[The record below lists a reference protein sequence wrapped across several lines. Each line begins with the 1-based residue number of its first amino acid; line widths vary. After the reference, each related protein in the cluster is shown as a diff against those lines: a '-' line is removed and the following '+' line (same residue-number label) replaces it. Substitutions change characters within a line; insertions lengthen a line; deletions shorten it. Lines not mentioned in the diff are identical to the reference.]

1 MRSLRHFTEL
11 CIKPFIRLD
20 RDAPLLSL
28 DDLRLAQQQPIRV
41 VYPKFEKIMAARIF
55 ALAFLLLTLAAC
67 DATVHQETQRT
78 TRFGPVIG
86 TQEDALSVWR
96 GIPFAQPPIGALRWR
111 APIAPLPWTQTLT
124 ALEDAPACFQRGFF
138 QGDNDDAFSGAE
150 DCLYLNIWAPTQTAS
165 DQALPVMVWIHGG
178 ANTLGSAATYN
189 PSHLVSEQSVI
200 VVTIAYRLASFGW
213 FRHPS
218 LRAGPTTAMD
228 DSGNFGTL
236 DTIAALRFVQDNIA
250 EFGGD
255 PSNVTI
261 FGESAGGHNVAA
273 LLASPLADG
282 LFQKAI
288 IQSGIVSV
296 ASLSEAESDYP
307 SDGVSG
313 TISSQEILYQLLIN
327 DGIAEDLVAAKR
339 HLANL
344 TSSEI
349 AGYLRAQTPA
359 NLLQAEQAAK
369 PRKVGMTRVFP
380 DGVVVRSDGIVGA
393 LKDPAR
399 TKVPVLVG
407 TNRDETKLFNAMD
420 PHLVEWGQPDG
431 LWSFIDRMPLTIKNP
446 NYYEAMSEYGSDF
459 WKLRAT
465 DDVARSLTQ
474 SEQTVFAYRFD
485 WDELPTIQ
493 DLDYADLL
501 GAGHAMELLFLFPAA
516 MEQTLVSK
524 FVIGDG
530 ADSADR
536 LSQQM
541 RNYWAAFAYTGNP
554 NLGLPAPQ
562 PTWPVWQAA
571 DNVERFLVLD
581 SDQDQ
586 GIVSS
591 TAALTLNGLLAKLEQ
606 DPRFD
611 LMGRCQALYGLTY
624 RNGDGIDPAAWQTF
638 AAGQCLDRDYQTV
651 TQLLE
656 RQQF

>member
-1 MRSLRHFTEL
+1 MRSLRHFTEP
-11 CIKPFIRLD
+11 CFRPFFLLGRCTV
-20 RDAPLLSL
+20 LLSA
-28 DDLRLAQQQPIRV
+28 DDLRSGRQTPIKI
-41 VYPKFEKIMAARIF
+41 VYPGFENIMAARII
-55 ALAFLLLTLAAC
+55 ALAILLLTLAAC
-67 DATVHQETQRT
+67 DTKVHQQTQRT
-78 TRFGPVIG
+78 TSFGPVIG
-86 TQEDALSVWR
+86 THEGSLSVWR

-111 APIAPLPWTQTLT
+111 APLPPVPWTETLT
-124 ALEDAPACFQRGFF
+124 ALENAPACFQRGFF
-138 QGDNDDAFSGAE
+138 QGDNEDPFSGDE
-150 DCLYLNIWAPTQTAS
+150 DCLYLNIWAPTQTDS

-189 PSHLVSEQSVI
+189 PSHLVNEQSVI

-282 LFQKAI
+282 LFHKAI

-296 ASLSEAESDYP
+296 ASLNEAESDYP

-313 TISSQEILYQLLIN
+313 TISSQEILYQLLIK
-327 DGIAEDLVAAKR
+327 DGIAEDLAGAKR

-349 AGYLRAQTPA
+349 ADYLRAQTPA
-359 NLLQAEQAAK
+359 NLLQAEQAAN
-369 PRKVGMTRVFP
+369 PRQVGMTRVFP

-399 TKVPVLVG
+399 TRVPILVG

-446 NYYEAMSEYGSDF
+446 DYYQAMSEYGSDF

-493 DLDYADLL
+493 DLNYADLL
-501 GAGHAMELLFLFPAA
+501 GAAHAMELLFLFPAA
-516 MEQTLVSK
+516 MAQTLVSK

-530 ADSADR
+530 AEAAER

-541 RNYWAAFAYTGNP
+541 RNYWAAFAYTGDP

-571 DNVERFLVLD
+571 DGVERFLILD
-581 SDQDQ
+581 SDNDQ
-586 GIVSS
+586 GIMTS
-591 TAALTLNGLLAKLEQ
+591 TAALTLKGLLTKLEQ

-624 RNGDGIDPAAWQTF
+624 RNGDNIDSAAWETF

-656 RQQF
+656 RQRF

>member
-1 MRSLRHFTEL
+1 MRSY
-11 CIKPFIRLD
+11 
-20 RDAPLLSL
+20 
-28 DDLRLAQQQPIRV
+28 DLRLQQQKPIKV
-41 VYPKFEKIMAARIF
+41 VYPELEKIMALRIP
-55 ALAFLLLTLAAC
+55 ALLCLLLILAAC
-67 DATVHQETQRT
+67 DSRVHEETRRT
-78 TRFGPVIG
+78 TSYGPVIG
-86 TQEDALSVWR
+86 TQEGSLSIWR
-96 GIPFAQPPIGALRWR
+96 QIPFAQPPIGALRWR
-111 APIAPLPWTQTLT
+111 APLPPLPWTETLT
-124 ALEDAPACFQRGFF
+124 ALEEAPACFQRGWF
-138 QGDNDDAFSGAE
+138 QGDNEDPFSGAE
-150 DCLYLNIWAPTQTAS
+150 DCLYLNIWAPTRTAS

-189 PSHLVSEQSVI
+189 PRHLVEEQSVI
-200 VVTIAYRLASFGW
+200 VVTIAYRLASLGW

-218 LRAGPTTAMD
+218 LRASPTTAMD

-236 DTIAALRFVQDNIA
+236 DTIAALQFVQDNIA

-296 ASLSEAESDYP
+296 ASLSEAENDYP

-313 TISSQEILYQLLIN
+313 TISSQEMLYQLLIN
-327 DGIAEDLVAAKR
+327 EGIAEDLVGAKQ

-344 TSSEI
+344 STSEI
-349 AGYLRAQTPA
+349 ADYLRAQTPT
-359 NLLQAEQAAK
+359 NLLKAEQAAK
-369 PRKVGMTRVFP
+369 PLKLGMTRVFP

-399 TKVPVLVG
+399 TKIPVLVG

-431 LWSFIDRMPLTIKNP
+431 LWSFIDRMPLAIKNP
-446 NYYEAMSEYGSDF
+446 DYYEAMSEYGSGF

-474 SEQTVFAYRFD
+474 SQQTVFAYRFD

-530 ADSADR
+530 AESADR

>member
-1 MRSLRHFTEL
+1 MA
-11 CIKPFIRLD
+11 IRI
-20 RDAPLLSL
+20 S
-28 DDLRLAQQQPIRV
+28 
-41 VYPKFEKIMAARIF
+41 
-55 ALAFLLLTLAAC
+55 ALVCLLLVLAAC
-67 DATVHQETQRT
+67 DSTVNEETRRI

-86 TQEDALSVWR
+86 TQEGDLSVWR

-111 APIAPLPWTQTLT
+111 APLPPSPWAETLI
-124 ALEDAPACFQRGFF
+124 ALEDAPACFQRGWF
-138 QGDNDDAFSGAE
+138 QGDNDEPFSGTE
-150 DCLYLNIWAPTQTAS
+150 DCLYLNVWAPTTTAS
-165 DQALPVMVWIHGG
+165 DPALPVMVWIHGG

-189 PSHLVSEQSVI
+189 PSDLVKDQSVV
-200 VVTIAYRLASFGW
+200 VVTISYRLASLGW

-218 LRAGPTTAMD
+218 LRAGPTTALD

-236 DTIAALRFVQDNIA
+236 DTIAALQFVQDNIA

-296 ASLSEAESDYP
+296 ASLSEAENDYP

-313 TISSQEILYQLLIN
+313 TLSSQEILYQLLIN
-327 DGIAEDLVAAKR
+327 EGIAEDLIGAKQ

-344 TSSEI
+344 STSEI
-349 AGYLRAQTPA
+349 AEYLRAKTPT
-359 NLLQAEQAAK
+359 NLLKAEQAAK
-369 PRKVGMTRVFP
+369 PLKLGMTRVFP
-380 DGVVVRSDGIVGA
+380 DGVVVRADGIVGA
-393 LKDPAR
+393 LNDPDR

-407 TNRDETKLFNAMD
+407 TNRDETKLFNAMN
-420 PHLVEWGQPDG
+420 PHMVEWGQPDG
-431 LWSFIDRMPLTIKNP
+431 LWSFIDRMPLAIKNP
-446 NYYEAMSEYGSDF
+446 DYYQAMSEYGSDF

-474 SEQTVFAYRFD
+474 SQQTVFAYRFD

-493 DLDYADLL
+493 GLNYADLL

-516 MEQTLVSK
+516 MKQILVSK

-530 ADSADR
+530 AEEADR
-536 LSQQM
+536 LSQKM
-541 RNYWAAFAYTGNP
+541 RNYWAGFAYTGDP

-562 PTWPVWQAA
+562 PTWPVWQDA
-571 DNVERFLVLD
+571 DGVERFLILD
-581 SDQDQ
+581 SDNDQ
-586 GIVSS
+586 GIAHS
-591 TAALTLNGLLAKLEQ
+591 TAALTLKGLLAKLEQ
-606 DPRFD
+606 DTRFD
-611 LMGRCQALYGLTY
+611 LMGRCQALYALTY
-624 RNGDGIDPAAWQTF
+624 RNGDSIEPRAWETF
-638 AAGQCLDRDYQTV
+638 AAGQCLDRDYQSV

-656 RQQF
+656 R

>member
-1 MRSLRHFTEL
+1 MAVRISA
-11 CIKPFIRLD
+11 RLLL
-20 RDAPLLSL
+20 LLS
-28 DDLRLAQQQPIRV
+28 
-41 VYPKFEKIMAARIF
+41 
-55 ALAFLLLTLAAC
+55 LAAC
-67 DATVHQETQRT
+67 DARVHEETRRIT
-78 TRFGPVIG
+78 IFGPVIG
-86 TQEDALSVWR
+86 TQEGSLSVWR
-96 GIPFAQPPIGALRWR
+96 QIPFAQPPIGELRWR
-111 APIAPLPWTQTLT
+111 APLPPLPWTETLT
-124 ALEDAPACFQRGFF
+124 ALEAAPACFQRGFF
-138 QGDNDDAFSGAE
+138 QGDNENPFNGSE

-165 DQALPVMVWIHGG
+165 DQSLPVMVWIHGG

-189 PSHLVSEQSVI
+189 PSHLVNEQSVI

-255 PSNVTI
+255 PNNITI

-296 ASLSEAESDYP
+296 ANLSEAESDYP

-313 TISSQEILYQLLIN
+313 TISSQEILYQLLITE
-327 DGIAEDLVAAKR
+327 GIAEDLAGAKR
-339 HLANL
+339 HLGNL
-344 TSSEI
+344 TTSEI
-349 AGYLRAQTPA
+349 ASYLRAQTPA
-359 NLLQAEQAAK
+359 NLLQAEQAAT
-369 PRKVGMTRVFP
+369 PRQLGMTRIFP
-380 DGVVVRSDGIVGA
+380 DGVVVRTDGIVGA

-407 TNRDETKLFNAMD
+407 TNRDETKLFNAMN

-431 LWSFIDRMPLTIKNP
+431 HWSFIDQVPLAIKNP
-446 NYYEAMSEYGSDF
+446 DYYQAMSEYGSGF

-493 DLDYADLL
+493 GLNYADLL

-530 ADSADR
+530 AEAAGR

-541 RNYWAAFAYTGNP
+541 RNYWSAFAYSGDP
-554 NLGLPAPQ
+554 NIGLPAPQ
-562 PTWPVWQAA
+562 PTWPVWQEA
-571 DNVERFLVLD
+571 DGVERFLILD
-581 SDQDQ
+581 SDNHQ

-591 TAALTLNGLLAKLEQ
+591 TASLTLQGLLAKLEQ
-606 DPRFD
+606 DTRFD

-624 RNGDGIDPAAWQTF
+624 RNGDSIDPAAWETF
-638 AAGQCLDRDYQTV
+638 AAGQCLDRDYQSV
-651 TQLLE
+651 RQLLE
-656 RQQF
+656 RQMR

>member
-1 MRSLRHFTEL
+1 MA
-11 CIKPFIRLD
+11 IRI
-20 RDAPLLSL
+20 S
-28 DDLRLAQQQPIRV
+28 
-41 VYPKFEKIMAARIF
+41 
-55 ALAFLLLTLAAC
+55 ALVCLLLVLAAC
-67 DATVHQETQRT
+67 DSTVNEETRRI

-86 TQEDALSVWR
+86 TQEGDLSVWR

-111 APIAPLPWTQTLT
+111 APLPPSPWAETLI
-124 ALEDAPACFQRGFF
+124 ALEDAPACFQRGWF
-138 QGDNDDAFSGAE
+138 QGDNDEPFSGTE
-150 DCLYLNIWAPTQTAS
+150 DCLYLNVWAPTTTAS
-165 DQALPVMVWIHGG
+165 DPALPVMVWIHGG

-189 PSHLVSEQSVI
+189 PSDLVKDQSVV
-200 VVTIAYRLASFGW
+200 VVTISYRLASLGW

-218 LRAGPTTAMD
+218 LRAGPTTALD

-236 DTIAALRFVQDNIA
+236 DTIAALQFVQDNIA

-296 ASLSEAESDYP
+296 ASLSEAENDYP

-313 TISSQEILYQLLIN
+313 TLSSQEILYQLLIN
-327 DGIAEDLVAAKR
+327 EGLAEDLIGAKQ

-344 TSSEI
+344 STSEI
-349 AGYLRAQTPA
+349 AEYLRAQTPT
-359 NLLQAEQAAK
+359 NLLKAEQAAK
-369 PRKVGMTRVFP
+369 PLKLGMTRVFP
-380 DGVVVRSDGIVGA
+380 DGVVVRADGIVGA
-393 LKDPAR
+393 LNDPDR

-407 TNRDETKLFNAMD
+407 TNRDETKLFNAMN
-420 PHLVEWGQPDG
+420 PHMVEWGQPDG
-431 LWSFIDRMPLTIKNP
+431 LWSFIDRMPLAIKNP
-446 NYYEAMSEYGSDF
+446 DYYQAMSEYGSDF

-474 SEQTVFAYRFD
+474 SQQTVFAYRFD

-493 DLDYADLL
+493 GLNYADLL

-516 MEQTLVSK
+516 MKQILVSK

-530 ADSADR
+530 AEEADR
-536 LSQQM
+536 LSQKM
-541 RNYWAAFAYTGNP
+541 RNYWAGFAYTGDP

-562 PTWPVWQAA
+562 PTWPVWQDA
-571 DNVERFLVLD
+571 DGVERFLILD
-581 SDQDQ
+581 SDNDQ
-586 GIVSS
+586 GIAHS
-591 TAALTLNGLLAKLEQ
+591 TAALTLKGLLAKLEQ
-606 DPRFD
+606 DTRFD
-611 LMGRCQALYGLTY
+611 LMGRCQALYALTY
-624 RNGDGIDPAAWQTF
+624 RNGDSIEPRAWETF
-638 AAGQCLDRDYQTV
+638 AAGQCLDRDYQSV

-656 RQQF
+656 R

>member
-1 MRSLRHFTEL
+1 MSAA
-11 CIKPFIRLD
+11 C
-20 RDAPLLSL
+20 
-28 DDLRLAQQQPIRV
+28 LRLGQQKPIRV
-41 VYPKFEKIMAARIF
+41 FYSEFEKIMAARIL
-55 ALAFLLLTLAAC
+55 ALAVLLLTLAAC
-67 DATVHQETQRT
+67 GARVDQDTQRT

-86 TQEDALSVWR
+86 AQEDALSVWR

-111 APIAPLPWTQTLT
+111 APLAPLPWTQTLT

-138 QGDNDDAFSGAE
+138 QGDNEAPFSGAE

-165 DQALPVMVWIHGG
+165 NQALPVMVWIHGG

-200 VVTIAYRLASFGW
+200 VVTIAYRLGSFGW

-313 TISSQEILYQLLIN
+313 TISSQEILYQLLI
-327 DGIAEDLVAAKR
+327 DEGVAEDLAGAKR

-344 TSSEI
+344 TSLEI
-349 AGYLRAQTPA
+349 ASYLRAQTPA

-393 LKDPAR
+393 LKDPTRA
-399 TKVPVLVG
+399 KVPVLVG

-420 PHLVEWGQPDG
+420 PHLVKWGQPDG
-431 LWSFIDRMPLTIKNP
+431 LWSFIDRMPLAIKNP
-446 NYYEAMSEYGSDF
+446 DYYEAMSEYGSAF

-465 DDVARSLTQ
+465 DDVARSLTE
-474 SEQTVFAYRFD
+474 SEQAVFAYRFD

-493 DLDYADLL
+493 DLNYADLL

-530 ADSADR
+530 AEAADR

-541 RNYWAAFAYTGNP
+541 RNYWAAFAYTGDP

-562 PTWPVWQAA
+562 PTWPAWQAA
-571 DNVERFLVLD
+571 DNVERFLILD
-581 SDQDQ
+581 SDNHQ

>member
-1 MRSLRHFTEL
+1 
-11 CIKPFIRLD
+11 
-20 RDAPLLSL
+20 
-28 DDLRLAQQQPIRV
+28 
-41 VYPKFEKIMAARIF
+41 
-55 ALAFLLLTLAAC
+55 
-67 DATVHQETQRT
+67 
-78 TRFGPVIG
+78 
-86 TQEDALSVWR
+86 
-96 GIPFAQPPIGALRWR
+96 
-111 APIAPLPWTQTLT
+111 
-124 ALEDAPACFQRGFF
+124 
-138 QGDNDDAFSGAE
+138 
-150 DCLYLNIWAPTQTAS
+150 
-165 DQALPVMVWIHGG
+165 
-178 ANTLGSAATYN
+178 
-189 PSHLVSEQSVI
+189 
-200 VVTIAYRLASFGW
+200 
-213 FRHPS
+213 
-218 LRAGPTTAMD
+218 
-228 DSGNFGTL
+228 
-236 DTIAALRFVQDNIA
+236 
-250 EFGGD
+250 
-255 PSNVTI
+255 
-261 FGESAGGHNVAA
+261 
-273 LLASPLADG
+273 
-282 LFQKAI
+282 
-288 IQSGIVSV
+288 
-296 ASLSEAESDYP
+296 
-307 SDGVSG
+307 
-313 TISSQEILYQLLIN
+313 
-327 DGIAEDLVAAKR
+327 
-339 HLANL
+339 
-344 TSSEI
+344 
-349 AGYLRAQTPA
+349 
-359 NLLQAEQAAK
+359 
-369 PRKVGMTRVFP
+369 
-380 DGVVVRSDGIVGA
+380 
-393 LKDPAR
+393 
-399 TKVPVLVG
+399 
-407 TNRDETKLFNAMD
+407 
-420 PHLVEWGQPDG
+420 
-431 LWSFIDRMPLTIKNP
+431 
-446 NYYEAMSEYGSDF
+446 MSEYGSDF